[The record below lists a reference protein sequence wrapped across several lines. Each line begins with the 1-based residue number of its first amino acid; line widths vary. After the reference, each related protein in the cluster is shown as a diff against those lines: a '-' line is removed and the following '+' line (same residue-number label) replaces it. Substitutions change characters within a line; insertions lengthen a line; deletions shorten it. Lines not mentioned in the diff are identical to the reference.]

1 MKRSGE
7 CRVGIGDIC
16 LSISSDD
23 LNFIKYFRDYYH
35 HSLTEKFPD
44 FSVRIDIQDTI
55 TRDAIPRSLD
65 DYRKETHPIKEGNF
79 SLYDNLISGRIHE
92 EMKSCELKVEM
103 SVIGS
108 EYLPLFQDVVFRDLF
123 YYLIGKKYKNGHKRS
138 FIIHGCGVIHKG
150 EGFLF
155 VGPSGCGK
163 STIAHLSKKDT
174 VLHDEAILLSE
185 NHDHYT
191 IESTPYLS
199 DITDLRNRKST
210 LKTGFFPKHG
220 ENNKIVNISKS
231 KLVAQ
236 FVKQIVPPSGS
247 HKISQGGRLSEMLSF
262 SCRVIDDIPFF
273 ELYFSPDDD
282 SFWKAIENITP
293 ASLEHA
299 EAQRAEVG
307 GQEGTEVGKR

>member
-1 MKRSGE
+1 MKGNGE

-16 LSISSDD
+16 LSISSND
-23 LNFIKYFRDYYH
+23 LNFINYFRAYYH
-35 HSLTEKFPD
+35 HSLTHKSPD
-44 FSVRIDIQDTI
+44 FSVKIDIQDNI
-55 TRDAIPRSLD
+55 GRNEIARSLD
-65 DYRKETHPIKEGNF
+65 EYRKQQHHLTEGDF
-79 SLYDNLISGRIHE
+79 SFYDNLISGNIQE
-92 EMKSCELKVEM
+92 EYRRCDLKVEIA
-103 SVIGS
+103 VIAS

-123 YYLIGKKYKNGHKRS
+123 YYLIGNKNKNGHKRS

-199 DITDLRNRKST
+199 EITDLRNRKST
-210 LKTGFFPKHG
+210 LKTGFFLKHG
-220 ENNKIVNISKS
+220 ENNKIVNLPKS

-262 SCRVIDDIPFF
+262 SCRVIDDVPFF
-273 ELYFSPDDD
+273 ELYFLPDDD
-282 SFWKAIENITP
+282 GFWKAIENLTP
-293 ASLEHA
+293 ASLEHV
-299 EAQRAEVG
+299 EAQRTEAGGQHAEVG
-307 GQEGTEVGKR
+307 